1 MNLHFLTHL
10 STCRIFAKQFKMFPA
25 AQRMS
30 DHGVREKACPWKA
43 DKDYNNV
50 TKLESFGVFRTWRC

>member
-1 MNLHFLTHL
+1 
-10 STCRIFAKQFKMFPA
+10 
-25 AQRMS
+25 MS

-50 TKLESFGVFRTWRC
+50 TKLESFGVFRTWKC